1 MPAMTKR
8 GENTL
13 RSTIFLN
20 KIEVTTIGNEH
31 VITGWPRSQYK
42 VGNSDDRGD
51 RGRISPL
58 QRREKR
64 IERREREGD
73 KMLVK
78 KKIK

>member
-1 MPAMTKR
+1 M
-8 GENTL
+8 
-13 RSTIFLN
+13 
-20 KIEVTTIGNEH
+20 
-31 VITGWPRSQYK
+31 ITGWPRSQYK
-42 VGNSDDRGD
+42 VGNSDDLGD